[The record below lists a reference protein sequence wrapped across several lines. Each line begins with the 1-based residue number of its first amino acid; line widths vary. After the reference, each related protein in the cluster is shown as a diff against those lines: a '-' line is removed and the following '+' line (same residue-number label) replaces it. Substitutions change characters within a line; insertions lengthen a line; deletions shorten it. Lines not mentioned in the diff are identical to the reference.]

1 MTHDDSERYFPRNEE
16 GKCQQTNIQRTELFS
31 HEEKKITNA
40 EDNDNRSVRL
50 P

>member
-1 MTHDDSERYFPRNEE
+1 MTRDDSERYFPINEE
-16 GKCQQTNIQRTELFS
+16 CKCQQTNIQRTELLF

-40 EDNDNRSVRL
+40 EDNDNRSFQL